1 MKQKLLEEI
10 YRIHEIIGLPPTK
23 NIESLILEAANP
35 IPKIFRGFEKL
46 LDSEAILTAE
56 RILPASTE
64 RNFEKRI
71 ATFVADRISTDVGKQ
86 EIRNLIKKMA
96 ESSPTFAKKFVEKNK
111 TELDKLINDKG
122 LDVGKRA
129 IKMSFGD
136 NILNQYEQSLSRGRI
151 PPEITPTL
159 PAELKNVK
167 GVKEFQDW
175 MNTNHPNW
183 VRGNNLSPNGKSYGN
198 YGPSTTKAW
207 EEHSLEYKRYLIGK
221 KIENFGLNTGDD
233 IQKFQLWMEE
243 TGRWDEAMV
252 DKNYQKNYALKRAKK
267 DLNDKEINRFKREYE
282 QMKGLNSP
290 YIVEV
295 FGYIEKKKEYT
306 MEFMDISL
314 HNYIM
319 DNNTKLSF
327 LERKKI
333 VNQIIKAFSYIH
345 SKQLLHRDISPNN
358 ILLKLYDDVIV
369 VKISD
374 FGLVKLPES
383 NLTSANTKLKGCF
396 NDPNLSFEGF
406 ENYEMVHETYA
417 LTRLLYFVMTG
428 KKRTDKVKN
437 SNLKDFI
444 CKGLNS
450 NKDQRFKHIDELSQA
465 FQGVTTDQS

>member
-1 MKQKLLEEI
+1 MNIDNAIEAQYRQLTDHLNNEYERLYDAIDHKKLKILFSTLHNRLVSLFDKMNQRLPTTLEDSAYFWADPSRALIKTIEI
-10 YRIHEIIGLPPTK
+10 
-23 NIESLILEAANP
+23 IESLQKSLEMSKYAFTVDEYYSITISQCKTFLNKSGGSTIQPCMAKIELYYTIP
-35 IPKIFRGFEKL
+35 IFL
-46 LDSEAILTAE
+46 SQDSIVIENSGVE
-56 RILPASTE
+56 Y
-64 RNFEKRI
+64 
-71 ATFVADRISTDVGKQ
+71 V
-86 EIRNLIKKMA
+86 NL
-96 ESSPTFAKKFVEKNK
+96 
-111 TELDKLINDKG
+111 KLIG
-122 LDVGKRA
+122 EG
-129 IKMSFGD
+129 
-136 NILNQYEQSLSRGRI
+136 
-151 PPEITPTL
+151 
-159 PAELKNVK
+159 
-167 GVKEFQDW
+167 
-175 MNTNHPNW
+175 
-183 VRGNNLSPNGKSYGN
+183 SY
-198 YGPSTTKAW
+198 AQVF
-207 EEHSLEYKRYLIGK
+207 RY
-221 KIENFGLNTGDD
+221 F
-233 IQKFQLWMEE
+233 
-243 TGRWDEAMV
+243 
-252 DKNYQKNYALKRAKK
+252 DKNHQKNYALKRAKK

-319 DNNTKLSF
+319 ANNTKLSF

-345 SKQLLHRDISPNN
+345 SKQLLHRDISPTN

-383 NLTSANTKLKGCF
+383 NLTSANTEFKGCF
-396 NDPNLSFEGF
+396 NDPNLSVEGF
-406 ENYEMVHETYA
+406 DKYEIVHETYA

-428 KKRTDKVKN
+428 KTTIDIDKIKN

-450 NKDQRFKHIDELSQA
+450 NKDQRFKNIDELSQA

>member
-1 MKQKLLEEI
+1 MNIENTIESQYRQLLIHLNDEYKHLYDAINHEKLKMIFSTLHNRLVSLFYTMNQRLPTTHEYSAHFWADPSRALIETI
-10 YRIHEIIGLPPTK
+10 EIIEISQKSLERSKYAFTVDEYYSQIISQCK
-23 NIESLILEAANP
+23 NFLNKSGGSP
-35 IPKIFRGFEKL
+35 IPPGMAKIELYYTIPIFL
-46 LDSEAILTAE
+46 SQDSIVIENSGVE
-56 RILPASTE
+56 Y
-64 RNFEKRI
+64 
-71 ATFVADRISTDVGKQ
+71 V
-86 EIRNLIKKMA
+86 NL
-96 ESSPTFAKKFVEKNK
+96 
-111 TELDKLINDKG
+111 KLIG
-122 LDVGKRA
+122 EG
-129 IKMSFGD
+129 
-136 NILNQYEQSLSRGRI
+136 
-151 PPEITPTL
+151 
-159 PAELKNVK
+159 
-167 GVKEFQDW
+167 
-175 MNTNHPNW
+175 
-183 VRGNNLSPNGKSYGN
+183 SY
-198 YGPSTTKAW
+198 AQVF
-207 EEHSLEYKRYLIGK
+207 RY
-221 KIENFGLNTGDD
+221 F
-233 IQKFQLWMEE
+233 
-243 TGRWDEAMV
+243 
-252 DKNYQKNYALKRAKK
+252 DKNHQKNYALKRAKK

-319 DNNTKLSF
+319 ANNTKLSF

-345 SKQLLHRDISPNN
+345 SKQLLHRDISPTN

-383 NLTSANTKLKGCF
+383 NLTSANTEFKGCF
-396 NDPNLSFEGF
+396 NDPNLSVEGF
-406 ENYEMVHETYA
+406 DKYEIVHETYA

-428 KKRTDKVKN
+428 KTTIDIDKIKN

-450 NKDQRFKHIDELSQA
+450 NKDQRFKNIDELSQA

>member
-1 MKQKLLEEI
+1 MNIDNAIEAQYRQLTDHLNNEYERLYDAIDHEKLKILFSTLHNRLVSLFDTMNQRLPTTHEYSAHFWADPSRALIKTIEI
-10 YRIHEIIGLPPTK
+10 
-23 NIESLILEAANP
+23 IESLQKSLERSKYAFTVDEYYS
-35 IPKIFRGFEKL
+35 KI
-46 LDSEAILTAE
+46 
-56 RILPASTE
+56 
-64 RNFEKRI
+64 
-71 ATFVADRISTDVGKQ
+71 ISQ
-86 EIRNLIKKMA
+86 C
-96 ESSPTFAKKFVEKNK
+96 KKFLNNSGGSSIPPGMAKIGLYYTIPIFLSQDLIVIENSGVEYVN
-111 TELDKLINDKG
+111 LKLIG
-122 LDVGKRA
+122 EG
-129 IKMSFGD
+129 
-136 NILNQYEQSLSRGRI
+136 
-151 PPEITPTL
+151 
-159 PAELKNVK
+159 
-167 GVKEFQDW
+167 
-175 MNTNHPNW
+175 
-183 VRGNNLSPNGKSYGN
+183 SY
-198 YGPSTTKAW
+198 AQVF
-207 EEHSLEYKRYLIGK
+207 RY
-221 KIENFGLNTGDD
+221 FD
-233 IQKFQLWMEE
+233 
-243 TGRWDEAMV
+243 R
-252 DKNYQKNYALKRAKK
+252 NYQKNYALKRAKK

-306 MEFMDISL
+306 LEFMDISL

-428 KKRTDKVKN
+428 KTRTDKVKN

-450 NKDQRFKHIDELSQA
+450 NKDQRFKNIDELSQA
-465 FQGVTTDQS
+465 FQSVTTDQS